1 MSSGVPVRDSPRG
14 VAAFSQGTTT
24 GVTAPPPPPGVP
36 LRTGADSGSGPA
48 EGATSTAEQRG
59 VRRRTAT
66 GVTTGPA
73 RRPRGPM
80 FTTGGENIFIIQ
92 GVPPLLVDLDWVDFD
107 LGGDWDSLPT
117 SQNLGRQ

>member
-1 MSSGVPVRDSPRG
+1 MSSGVPARDSPRG

-48 EGATSTAEQRG
+48 EGATSTAGQRG
-59 VRRRTAT
+59 VRRRTAA
-66 GVTTGPA
+66 GVTTGRA

-80 FTTGGENIFIIQ
+80 FTTGGEKFSLYRVRQTGRILADNGTLIIQ
-92 GVPPLLVDLDWVDFD
+92 PKDFA
-107 LGGDWDSLPT
+107 
-117 SQNLGRQ
+117 